1 MEKEKRR
8 RAYKGLHMM
17 RGKWR
22 ATIELPD
29 TFDSVEDAAR
39 CRQEAEKALMESIAK
54 LSTKRAQQQSPA
66 ARRSKL
72 RTAAGGLRSA
82 AKLNSVSKETGTEAV
97 DKARSKDAKEHELV
111 PQRECGAKK
120 AERRATSPC

>member
-1 MEKEKRR
+1 MYGPRPEVSEEDLMEKEKRR

-39 CRQEAEKALMESIAK
+39 CSKRQRK
-54 LSTKRAQQQSPA
+54 
-66 ARRSKL
+66 
-72 RTAAGGLRSA
+72 
-82 AKLNSVSKETGTEAV
+82 
-97 DKARSKDAKEHELV
+97 
-111 PQRECGAKK
+111 
-120 AERRATSPC
+120 